1 MLPSTILFTFATA
14 ASSLPL
20 LGLEKVTES
29 LALDKV
35 VHEVGGV
42 VQDVGKLGGGGGGGL
57 INLSPNV
64 SPKVGAS
71 NDGSCTGVGV
81 SACDPINVDGTQNSN
96 NQNNNKEKAPAA
108 AAPASSGSQSGG
120 LINVAPTVSP
130 DVDVSNDNSCT
141 GIGISVC
148 DPINVGGTQ
157 NSHNS

>member
-1 MLPSTILFTFATA
+1 MRPSTILFTFATA

-20 LGLEKVTES
+20 LRLEKVTES

-42 VQDVGKLGGGGGGGL
+42 VQDVGQLGGGGGL
-57 INLSPNV
+57 INLSPDV

-96 NQNNNKEKAPAA
+96 NQNNNNQEKAPAA
-108 AAPASSGSQSGG
+108 TPASSSGSQSGG
-120 LINVAPTVSP
+120 LINVAPIISP

>member
-1 MLPSTILFTFATA
+1 MRPSTILFTFATA

-35 VHEVGGV
+35 VKEVGGV
-42 VQDVGKLGGGGGGGL
+42 VKEVGQLGGGGGL
-57 INLSPNV
+57 VNLSPNV
-64 SPKVGAS
+64 SPKLGLS

-96 NQNNNKEKAPAA
+96 NQNNNKEKASPTAT
-108 AAPASSGSQSGG
+108 PQGQSGSGGGG
-120 LINVAPTVSP
+120 LINVAPVISP
-130 DVDVSNDNSCT
+130 EVDVSNDNSCT

>member
-1 MLPSTILFTFATA
+1 MRPSTILFTFATA
-14 ASSLPL
+14 AASLPL

-42 VQDVGKLGGGGGGGL
+42 VKEVGQIGGGGGL
-57 INLSPNV
+57 LSVSPDV

-81 SACDPINVDGTQNSN
+81 SACDPINVHGTQNSN
-96 NQNNNKEKAPAA
+96 NQNNNNQEKAPAA
-108 AAPASSGSQSGG
+108 AATPASSGQSGG
-120 LINVAPTVSP
+120 LINVAPIVSP
-130 DVDVSNDNSCT
+130 GVDVSNDNSCI